1 MIYKYI
7 KPQRNLKSAMFY
19 KCGILDPAP
28 IHTCGEKVNYVMVS
42 NKSLLIFKVCKCH
55 FWIVHLMIY
64 KIMKFHKT

>member
-7 KPQRNLKSAMFY
+7 KPQRNLKFAMFY

-28 IHTCGEKVNYVMVS
+28 IHTCGEKVNYEMVS

-55 FWIVHLMIY
+55 F
-64 KIMKFHKT
+64 

>member
-7 KPQRNLKSAMFY
+7 NPQRNLKFAMFY

-42 NKSLLIFKVCKCH
+42 NKSLLIFKVFLVPFLDSPSH
-55 FWIVHLMIY
+55 VIQNYEVS
-64 KIMKFHKT
+64 